1 MIYRLLPKIG
11 FAWTMRAVAFLIL
24 GLLIIANFTVKSNIK
39 PHRTPFK
46 IMDFVAPL
54 KEGPFLLT
62 AVANF
67 LFFFVNLVPPNFMI
81 LQAEYEGMS
90 PQLSQYLL
98 PIFNSA
104 R

>member
-1 MIYRLLPKIG
+1 MIYHLLPKIG
-11 FAWTMRAVAFLIL
+11 FAWTMRAVAFMIL
-24 GLLIIANFTVKSNIK
+24 GLLAIANITVKSNIK
-39 PHRTPFK
+39 PYQTPFK
-46 IMDFVAPL
+46 FMDFVAPL
-54 KEGPFLLT
+54 KEGPFTLT

-90 PQLSQYLL
+90 PRLSQYLVS
-98 PIFNSA
+98 IFNSA